1 MAHLGIKDAFSQ
13 YGASLR
19 NVQWS
24 VSAWTPD
31 GTLVVSMWEHH
42 RRKGT
47 PAGTLVFEGSA
58 NRWKGP
64 GNNEFRQNID
74 KAFAL
79 GATIRLVIVRTEE
92 ITRVEAGEDASK
104 VKKDFFL
111 KGEVVGK
118 VTEWDHGRYAI
129 TFTKPSAAGAA

>member
-1 MAHLGIKDAFSQ
+1 MAHLGIKDAFAQ
-13 YGASLR
+13 YGATLR

-24 VSAWTPD
+24 VSAWAPD

-47 PAGTLVFEGSA
+47 AAGTLVFEGSV

-64 GNNEFRQNID
+64 GNSEFRENMD
-74 KAFAL
+74 KAFTL
-79 GATIRLVIVRTEE
+79 GAAVRLVIVRTEE
-92 ITRVEAGEDASK
+92 VARVEAGEDASK

-111 KGEVVGK
+111 KEEVVGK
-118 VTEWDHGRYAI
+118 VTEWDHDRYAI
-129 TFTKPSAAGAA
+129 TFIKS